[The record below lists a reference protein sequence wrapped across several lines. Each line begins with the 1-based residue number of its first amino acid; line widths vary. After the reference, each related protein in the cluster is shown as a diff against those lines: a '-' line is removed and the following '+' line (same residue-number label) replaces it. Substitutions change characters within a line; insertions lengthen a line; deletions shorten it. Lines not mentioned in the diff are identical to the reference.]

1 MLSSDAFSEIIQIK
15 MVKKCVGGRGSALD
29 SGGGAYSTP
38 QSHKWIKVKGRERGK
53 ELKEGAERK

>member
-1 MLSSDAFSEIIQIK
+1 
-15 MVKKCVGGRGSALD
+15 MVRKCVGGRGSALD